1 MGAEVVFSN
10 VVLHF
15 SRKGLILVCSL
26 GSGWGWRTEPWRFTA
41 RSTSRESRPAAG
53 THAGRMPS
61 PQLTS
66 PRICAFSPRTL
77 LNPSEISR
85 ATREP
90 FFFFF
95 FTAFLKPTIH
105 TFILFGTIPPLL
117 IIRLIIGRHKNR
129 IKKP

>member
-1 MGAEVVFSN
+1 MAVHGPE
-10 VVLHF
+10 HEQGEQTR
-15 SRKGLILVCSL
+15 SRHM
-26 GSGWGWRTEPWRFTA
+26 
-41 RSTSRESRPAAG
+41 AAG

-61 PQLTS
+61 PQLMS
-66 PRICAFSPRTL
+66 PQTCAFSPRSL

-90 FFFFF
+90 FFFF